1 VYFCLATSLM
11 NIRLGIFIR
20 RHLYYKTTNLRYT
33 TVATGLAN
41 M

>member
-1 VYFCLATSLM
+1 M